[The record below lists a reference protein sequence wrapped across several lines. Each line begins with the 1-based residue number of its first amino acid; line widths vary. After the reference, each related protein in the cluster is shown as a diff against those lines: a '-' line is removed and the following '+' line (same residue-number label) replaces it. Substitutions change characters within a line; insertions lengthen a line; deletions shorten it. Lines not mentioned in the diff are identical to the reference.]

1 MLFFLFKTGTIL
13 LYKLII
19 YNIMEKT
26 LMILNRKETKN
37 NTNSTTDKQSLMLR
51 MVTSY
56 SIFLLVI
63 LILFLYLYQ
72 STFRNVQ
79 QQYDFQQESTMVS
92 NVELFEKDLKIMDIY
107 CRQLLQNNTFRK
119 LIAFHDPDDKSFM
132 DMGIALATTL
142 STDVYPEAL
151 LPIEE
156 VYCYL
161 PNTDYILSPNYFISA
176 ERYYSWMKR
185 YANPEYTNWL
195 KALSEESNYY
205 QFLPMDNV
213 APNFSKNY
221 YMYMVNM
228 DDLYYMD
235 ANAVV
240 CFVLEKEELASLFTT
255 LSSDN
260 FDTDFIVAVNE
271 DNVPFMSL
279 LSNPDFSVD
288 KIMNLHYTNNFSHNH
303 GSLTIGKYTSQLT
316 GYTYYYSFPA
326 FSSASS
332 TITKHVLYI
341 TCFVIAFLL
350 GISLIIR
357 FSRRNVAPII
367 ELGQELNEAVEAQN
381 HLQEVVD
388 SQRPIICNSYVR
400 QLLTG
405 LIASEEEASYI
416 KEYLNLVGEPLYYN
430 CLYIVAYNNAGD
442 SSENAQQIRSSDD
455 FNHVITNALQNYLG
469 SPLYYFNPADRT
481 YALLLACTKED
492 EANLIIKTNETIVQL
507 HNYLLDTYGI
517 WLFAG
522 IGRNT
527 DSLTNVWE
535 SYQQAV
541 ESISYT
547 SKNYFFF
554 PYEFIKKDSNAFYY
568 PPELSTKLIHFITTG
583 NTSQVLE
590 LFNLIHQE
598 NIEERSLPI
607 NLLKFLLS
615 DIRNTLLKAR
625 FALPSGISAEVTAQ
639 LDEQFNEHAT
649 FKLCED
655 IALTLCK
662 LFAVES
668 EDTNLVTAIEKYI
681 EKNFMD
687 PSMGLNKISD
697 EFQISESY
705 FSHMF
710 KEKTGV
716 NFSTYLENIRMSEA
730 ARMIKETDISLNELY
745 ISVGYNNANTF
756 RRAFKKIYGVTPS
769 SMRENKADK

>member
-1 MLFFLFKTGTIL
+1 
-13 LYKLII
+13 
-19 YNIMEKT
+19 MEKT

-119 LIAFHDPDDKSFM
+119 LIDFHDPDDKGFM

-326 FSSASS
+326 FSSTSS
-332 TITKHVLYI
+332 TITKQVLYI

>member
-1 MLFFLFKTGTIL
+1 
-13 LYKLII
+13 
-19 YNIMEKT
+19 MEKT
-26 LMILNRKETKN
+26 LMILNRKKTPN
-37 NTNSTTDKQSLMLR
+37 NTNSTTDRQSLMLR

-119 LIAFHDPDDKSFM
+119 LIAFHDSDDKGFM

-185 YANPEYTNWL
+185 YADPEYDNWL
-195 KALSEESNYY
+195 KALSDESNYY
-205 QFLPMDNV
+205 QFLPMDNI

-221 YMYMVNM
+221 YMYMVNI

-235 ANAVV
+235 VNAVV

-326 FSSASS
+326 FSSTSS
-332 TITKHVLYI
+332 MIAKQVLYI

-442 SSENAQQIRSSDD
+442 SSENAQQIRSADD

-769 SMRENKADK
+769 SMRENKTDK

>member
-1 MLFFLFKTGTIL
+1 
-13 LYKLII
+13 
-19 YNIMEKT
+19 
-26 LMILNRKETKN
+26 MILNRKETKN

-185 YANPEYTNWL
+185 YADTEYDNWL
-195 KALSEESNYY
+195 KALSDESNYY

-221 YMYMVNM
+221 YMYMVNI
-228 DDLYYMD
+228 DDLYYVD
-235 ANAVV
+235 VNAVV
-240 CFVLEKEELASLFTT
+240 CFVLEKEELSSLFTT

-271 DNVPFMSL
+271 DNAPFMSL
-279 LSNPDFSVD
+279 LSNPDFSMD
-288 KIMNLHYTNNFSHNH
+288 RILNLHYTDNFSHVR
-303 GSLTIGKYTSQLT
+303 GALTIGRYTSQLT

-326 FSSASS
+326 FSSTSG
-332 TITKHVLYI
+332 TITKQVLYI
-341 TCFVIAFLL
+341 MCFVIVFLL

-381 HLQEVVD
+381 HLLEAVN
-388 SQRPIICNSYVR
+388 SQRPIICKSYVR
-400 QLLTG
+400 KLLTG
-405 LIASEEEASYI
+405 LTSSEEEASYI
-416 KEYLNLVGEPLYYN
+416 KEYLNLIGDPLYYN

-442 SSENAQQIRSSDD
+442 SGENTQQIRSSDD
-455 FNHVITNALQNYLG
+455 FNQVITNALQNFLG
-469 SPLYYFNPADRT
+469 SPLYYFNPDSRT

-492 EANLIIKTNETIVQL
+492 ESNLIIKTNETIVQL

-590 LFNLIHQE
+590 LFNLLHQE

>member
-1 MLFFLFKTGTIL
+1 
-13 LYKLII
+13 
-19 YNIMEKT
+19 
-26 LMILNRKETKN
+26 MILNTKTTKN
-37 NTNSTTDKQSLMLR
+37 NADSTTEKQSLMLR

-72 STFRNVQ
+72 STFKNVET
-79 QQYDFQQESTMVS
+79 QYNFQEQSTLVS
-92 NVELFEKDLKIMDIY
+92 NVELFEKDLKIMNVY
-107 CRQLLQNNTFRK
+107 CRQLLQNNNFRK
-119 LIAFHDPDDKSFM
+119 LLSYHDPQSADFL
-132 DMGIALATTL
+132 DMGNALATTL

-161 PNTDYILSPNYFISA
+161 PNTEYILSPTYFIS
-176 ERYYSWMKR
+176 EDRYYKWMKR
-185 YANPEYTNWL
+185 YADAEHDNWL
-195 KALSEESNYY
+195 KALTDSSNYY
-205 QFLPMDNV
+205 HFIPMDDI

-221 YMYMVNM
+221 YMYMINM
-228 DDLYYMD
+228 NDLYYMEAD
-235 ANAVV
+235 AVV
-240 CFVLEKEELASLFTT
+240 CFVLEKEELSSLFSSGSSKESLYNFLIASNEQNEPFLELCGGYDVSFSDVNT
-255 LSSDN
+255 LS
-260 FDTDFIVAVNE
+260 
-271 DNVPFMSL
+271 
-279 LSNPDFSVD
+279 
-288 KIMNLHYTNNFSHNH
+288 YTNGFAHYNLNGQAATV
-303 GSLTIGKYTSQLT
+303 GSYTSELT
-316 GYTYYYSFPA
+316 GYTYYYSFPT
-326 FSSASS
+326 FNSSAGVFG
-332 TITKHVLYI
+332 KQMLYI
-341 TCFVIAFLL
+341 SCFIIAFLL
-350 GISLIIR
+350 GIALIVR
-357 FSRRNVAPII
+357 FSKRNVAPII

-388 SQRPIICNSYVR
+388 SQRPIICNTYVR

-405 LIASEEEASYI
+405 LVASTEEASYI
-416 KEYLNLVGEPLYYN
+416 KEYLNLIGESLCYN
-430 CLYIVAYNNAGD
+430 GLYIVAYNNAGD
-442 SSENAQQIRSSDD
+442 SGESTQPIRSAED
-455 FNHVITNALQNYLG
+455 FNQIIMEALQNYFG
-469 SPLYYFNPADRT
+469 MPLYCFSPSDRT
-481 YALLLACTKED
+481 YALLLACSKED
-492 EANLIIKTNETIVQL
+492 EANLIIKANETIVQL

-522 IGRNT
+522 IGKNT

-535 SYQQAV
+535 SYQQAI
-541 ESISYT
+541 ESINYT

-625 FALPSGISAEVTAQ
+625 FALPSGVSAEITSQ
-639 LDEQFNEHAT
+639 LDEQFNQHVT

-662 LFAVES
+662 LFTVES
-668 EDTNLVTAIEKYI
+668 DDTSLVTAIEKYI
-681 EKNFMD
+681 EKNYMD

-730 ARMIKETDISLNELY
+730 ARMIKETDIILNELY

-769 SMRENKADK
+769 NMRENKN

>member
-1 MLFFLFKTGTIL
+1 
-13 LYKLII
+13 
-19 YNIMEKT
+19 
-26 LMILNRKETKN
+26 MILNRKETKN

-119 LIAFHDPDDKSFM
+119 LIAFHDPDDKGFM

-326 FSSASS
+326 FSSTSS
-332 TITKHVLYI
+332 TITKQVLYI

-350 GISLIIR
+350 GISLIIQ

-625 FALPSGISAEVTAQ
+625 FALPNGISADVTSN
-639 LDEQFNEHAT
+639 LDKQFNEHAT

>member
-1 MLFFLFKTGTIL
+1 
-13 LYKLII
+13 
-19 YNIMEKT
+19 
-26 LMILNRKETKN
+26 MILNTKTTKN
-37 NTNSTTDKQSLMLR
+37 NADSTTEKQSLMLR

-72 STFRNVQ
+72 STFKNVET
-79 QQYDFQQESTMVS
+79 QYNFQEQSTLIS
-92 NVELFEKDLKIMDIY
+92 NVELFEKDLKIMNVY
-107 CRQLLQNNTFRK
+107 CRQLLQNNNFRK
-119 LIAFHDPDDKSFM
+119 LLSYHDPQSADFL
-132 DMGIALATTL
+132 DMGNALATTL

-161 PNTDYILSPNYFISA
+161 PNTEYILSPTYFIS
-176 ERYYSWMKR
+176 EDRYYKWMKR
-185 YANPEYTNWL
+185 YADAEHDNWL
-195 KALSEESNYY
+195 KALTDSSNYY
-205 QFLPMDNV
+205 HFIPMDDI

-221 YMYMVNM
+221 YMYMINM
-228 DDLYYMD
+228 NDLYYMEAD
-235 ANAVV
+235 AVV
-240 CFVLEKEELASLFTT
+240 CFVLEKEELSSLFSSGSSKESLYNFLIASNEQNEPFLELCGGYDVSFSDVNT
-255 LSSDN
+255 LS
-260 FDTDFIVAVNE
+260 
-271 DNVPFMSL
+271 
-279 LSNPDFSVD
+279 
-288 KIMNLHYTNNFSHNH
+288 YTNGFAHYNLNGQAATV
-303 GSLTIGKYTSQLT
+303 GSYTSELT
-316 GYTYYYSFPA
+316 GYTYYYSFPT
-326 FSSASS
+326 FNSSAGVFG
-332 TITKHVLYI
+332 KQMLYI
-341 TCFVIAFLL
+341 SCFIIAFLL
-350 GISLIIR
+350 GIALIVR
-357 FSRRNVAPII
+357 FSKRNVAPII

-388 SQRPIICNSYVR
+388 SQRPIICNTYVR

-405 LIASEEEASYI
+405 LVASTEEASYI
-416 KEYLNLVGEPLYYN
+416 KEYLNLIGESLCYN
-430 CLYIVAYNNAGD
+430 GLYIVAYNNAGD
-442 SSENAQQIRSSDD
+442 SGESTQPIRSAED
-455 FNHVITNALQNYLG
+455 FNQIIMEALQNYFG
-469 SPLYYFNPADRT
+469 MPLYCFSPNDRT
-481 YALLLACTKED
+481 YALLLACSKED
-492 EANLIIKTNETIVQL
+492 EANLIIKANETIVQL

-522 IGRNT
+522 IGKNT

-535 SYQQAV
+535 SYQQAI
-541 ESISYT
+541 ESINYT

-625 FALPSGISAEVTAQ
+625 FALPSGVSAEITSQ
-639 LDEQFNEHAT
+639 LDEQFNQHVT

-662 LFAVES
+662 LFTVES
-668 EDTNLVTAIEKYI
+668 DDTSLVTAIEKYI
-681 EKNFMD
+681 EKNYMD

-769 SMRENKADK
+769 NMRENKN

>member
-1 MLFFLFKTGTIL
+1 
-13 LYKLII
+13 
-19 YNIMEKT
+19 
-26 LMILNRKETKN
+26 MILNKKKTPN
-37 NTNSTTDKQSLMLR
+37 NTNSTTDRQSLMLR

-119 LIAFHDPDDKSFM
+119 LIAFHDPDDKGFM

-185 YANPEYTNWL
+185 YADPEYDNWL
-195 KALSEESNYY
+195 KALSDESNYY

-221 YMYMVNM
+221 YMYMVNI

-235 ANAVV
+235 VNAVI

-326 FSSASS
+326 FSSTSS
-332 TITKHVLYI
+332 MIAKQVLYI

-442 SSENAQQIRSSDD
+442 SSENAQQIRFSDD

-639 LDEQFNEHAT
+639 LDEHFNEHAT

-769 SMRENKADK
+769 SMRENKTDK

>member
-1 MLFFLFKTGTIL
+1 
-13 LYKLII
+13 
-19 YNIMEKT
+19 
-26 LMILNRKETKN
+26 MILNRKETKN

>member
-1 MLFFLFKTGTIL
+1 
-13 LYKLII
+13 
-19 YNIMEKT
+19 
-26 LMILNRKETKN
+26 MILNRKKTQN
-37 NTNSTTDKQSLMLR
+37 NTNSTTERQSLMLR

-92 NVELFEKDLKIMDIY
+92 NVELFEKDLRIMDVY
-107 CRQLLQNNTFRK
+107 CRQLLQNTFFRK
-119 LIAFHDPDDKSFM
+119 LIAFHDSDNEDFM
-132 DMGIALATTL
+132 DMGNALATTL

-161 PNTDYILSPNYFISA
+161 PNTGYVLSPNYFISA

-185 YANPEYTNWL
+185 YADTEYDNWL
-195 KALSEESNYY
+195 KALSDESNYY
-205 QFLPMDNV
+205 QFLPMDNI

-221 YMYMVNM
+221 YMYIVNI

-240 CFVLEKEELASLFTT
+240 CFVLEKEELSSLFTT

-271 DNVPFMSL
+271 DNAPFMSL
-279 LSNPDFSVD
+279 LSNPDFSMD
-288 KIMNLHYTNNFSHNH
+288 RILNLHYTDNFSHVR
-303 GSLTIGKYTSQLT
+303 GALTIGRYTSQLT

-326 FSSASS
+326 FSSTSG
-332 TITKHVLYI
+332 TITKQVLYI
-341 TCFVIAFLL
+341 ICFVIAFLL

-381 HLQEVVD
+381 HLLEAVN
-388 SQRPIICNSYVR
+388 SQRPIICKSYVR
-400 QLLTG
+400 KLLTG
-405 LIASEEEASYI
+405 LTSSEEETSYI
-416 KEYLNLVGEPLYYN
+416 KEYLNLIGDPLYYN

-442 SSENAQQIRSSDD
+442 SGENTQQIRSSDD
-455 FNHVITNALQNYLG
+455 FNQVITNALQNFLG
-469 SPLYYFNPADRT
+469 SPLYYFNPDSRT

-492 EANLIIKTNETIVQL
+492 ESNLIIKTNETIVQL

-625 FALPSGISAEVTAQ
+625 FALPNGISADVTSN
-639 LDEQFNEHAT
+639 LDKQFNEHAT

>member
-1 MLFFLFKTGTIL
+1 
-13 LYKLII
+13 
-19 YNIMEKT
+19 
-26 LMILNRKETKN
+26 MILNRKKTQN
-37 NTNSTTDKQSLMLR
+37 NTNSTTDRQSLMLR

-119 LIAFHDPDDKSFM
+119 LIAFHDSDNEDFM
-132 DMGIALATTL
+132 DMGNALATTL

-161 PNTDYILSPNYFISA
+161 PNTGYVLSPNYFISA

-185 YANPEYTNWL
+185 YANSEYENWL

-240 CFVLEKEELASLFTT
+240 CFVLEKEELSSLFTT

-279 LSNPDFSVD
+279 LSNPDFSMD
-288 KIMNLHYTNNFSHNH
+288 RILNLHYTDNFSHVR
-303 GSLTIGKYTSQLT
+303 GALTIGRYTSQLT

-326 FSSASS
+326 FSSTSG
-332 TITKHVLYI
+332 TIAKQVLYI
-341 TCFVIAFLL
+341 MCFVIAFLL

-381 HLQEVVD
+381 HLLEAVN
-388 SQRPIICNSYVR
+388 SQRPIICKSYVR
-400 QLLTG
+400 KLLTG
-405 LIASEEEASYI
+405 LTSSEEEASYI
-416 KEYLNLVGEPLYYN
+416 KEYLNLIGDPLYYN

-442 SSENAQQIRSSDD
+442 SGENTQQIRSSDD
-455 FNHVITNALQNYLG
+455 FNQVITNALQNFLG
-469 SPLYYFNPADRT
+469 SPLYYFNPDSRT

-492 EANLIIKTNETIVQL
+492 ESNLIIKTNETIVQL

-590 LFNLIHQE
+590 LFNLLHQE

-625 FALPSGISAEVTAQ
+625 FALPNGISADVTSN
-639 LDEQFNEHAT
+639 LDKQFNEHAT

>member
-1 MLFFLFKTGTIL
+1 
-13 LYKLII
+13 
-19 YNIMEKT
+19 MEKT
-26 LMILNRKETKN
+26 LMILNTKTTKN
-37 NTNSTTDKQSLMLR
+37 NADSTTEKQSLMLR

-72 STFRNVQ
+72 STFKNVET
-79 QQYDFQQESTMVS
+79 QYNFQEQSTLIS
-92 NVELFEKDLKIMDIY
+92 NVELFEKDLKIMNVY
-107 CRQLLQNNTFRK
+107 CRQLLQNNNFRK
-119 LIAFHDPDDKSFM
+119 LLSYHDPQSADFL
-132 DMGIALATTL
+132 DMGNALATTL

-161 PNTDYILSPNYFISA
+161 PNTEYILSPTYFIS
-176 ERYYSWMKR
+176 EDRYYKWMKR
-185 YANPEYTNWL
+185 YADAEHDNWL
-195 KALSEESNYY
+195 KALTDSSNYY
-205 QFLPMDNV
+205 HFIPMDDI

-221 YMYMVNM
+221 YMYMINM
-228 DDLYYMD
+228 NNLYYMEAD
-235 ANAVV
+235 AVV
-240 CFVLEKEELASLFTT
+240 CFVLEKEELSSLFSSGSSKESLYNFLIASNEQNESFLELCGDYDVTFSDVNT
-255 LSSDN
+255 LS
-260 FDTDFIVAVNE
+260 
-271 DNVPFMSL
+271 
-279 LSNPDFSVD
+279 
-288 KIMNLHYTNNFSHNH
+288 YTNGFAHYNLNGQAATV
-303 GSLTIGKYTSQLT
+303 GSYTSELT
-316 GYTYYYSFPA
+316 GYTYYYSFPT
-326 FSSASS
+326 FNSSAGVFG
-332 TITKHVLYI
+332 KQMLYI
-341 TCFVIAFLL
+341 SCFIIAFLL
-350 GISLIIR
+350 GIALIVR
-357 FSRRNVAPII
+357 FSKRNVAPII

-388 SQRPIICNSYVR
+388 SQRPIICNTYVR

-405 LIASEEEASYI
+405 LVASTEEASYI
-416 KEYLNLVGEPLYYN
+416 KEYLNLIGESLCYN
-430 CLYIVAYNNAGD
+430 GLYIVAYNNAGD
-442 SSENAQQIRSSDD
+442 SGESTQPIRSAED
-455 FNHVITNALQNYLG
+455 FNQIIMEALQNYFG
-469 SPLYYFNPADRT
+469 MPLYCFSPSDRT
-481 YALLLACTKED
+481 YALLLACSKED
-492 EANLIIKTNETIVQL
+492 EANLIIKANETIVQL

-522 IGRNT
+522 IGKNT

-535 SYQQAV
+535 SYQQAI
-541 ESISYT
+541 ESINYT

-625 FALPSGISAEVTAQ
+625 FTLPSGVSAEITSQ
-639 LDEQFNEHAT
+639 LDEQFNQHVT

-662 LFAVES
+662 LFTVES
-668 EDTNLVTAIEKYI
+668 DDTSLVTAIEKYI
-681 EKNFMD
+681 EKNYMD

-769 SMRENKADK
+769 NMRENKN

>member
-1 MLFFLFKTGTIL
+1 
-13 LYKLII
+13 
-19 YNIMEKT
+19 MEKT

-185 YANPEYTNWL
+185 YADTEYDNWL
-195 KALSEESNYY
+195 KALSDESNYY
-205 QFLPMDNV
+205 QFLPMDNI

-221 YMYMVNM
+221 YMYIVNI

-240 CFVLEKEELASLFTT
+240 CFVLEKEELSSLFTT

-271 DNVPFMSL
+271 DNAPFMSL
-279 LSNPDFSVD
+279 LSNPDFSMD
-288 KIMNLHYTNNFSHNH
+288 RILNLHYTDNFSHVR
-303 GSLTIGKYTSQLT
+303 GALTIGRYTSQLT

-326 FSSASS
+326 FSSTSG
-332 TITKHVLYI
+332 TITKQVLYI
-341 TCFVIAFLL
+341 MCFVIAFLL

-381 HLQEVVD
+381 HLLEAVN
-388 SQRPIICNSYVR
+388 SQRPIICKSYVR
-400 QLLTG
+400 KLLTG
-405 LIASEEEASYI
+405 LTSSEEEASYI
-416 KEYLNLVGEPLYYN
+416 KEYLNLIGDPLYYN

-442 SSENAQQIRSSDD
+442 SGENTQQIRSSDD
-455 FNHVITNALQNYLG
+455 FNQVITNALQNFLG
-469 SPLYYFNPADRT
+469 SPLYYFNPDSRT

-492 EANLIIKTNETIVQL
+492 ESNLIIKTNETIVQL

-590 LFNLIHQE
+590 LFNLLHQE

>member
-1 MLFFLFKTGTIL
+1 
-13 LYKLII
+13 
-19 YNIMEKT
+19 
-26 LMILNRKETKN
+26 MILNRKETKN

-119 LIAFHDPDDKSFM
+119 LIDFHDPDDKGFM

-769 SMRENKADK
+769 SMRENKTDK

>member
-1 MLFFLFKTGTIL
+1 
-13 LYKLII
+13 
-19 YNIMEKT
+19 
-26 LMILNRKETKN
+26 MILNRKETKN

-119 LIAFHDPDDKSFM
+119 LLAFHDPDDKGFM

-326 FSSASS
+326 FSSTSS
-332 TITKHVLYI
+332 TITKQVLYI

-730 ARMIKETDISLNELY
+730 AHMIKETDISLNELY

>member
-1 MLFFLFKTGTIL
+1 
-13 LYKLII
+13 
-19 YNIMEKT
+19 
-26 LMILNRKETKN
+26 MILNRKKAQN
-37 NTNSTTDKQSLMLR
+37 NTNSTTDRQSLMLR

-63 LILFLYLYQ
+63 LILSLYLYQ

-185 YANPEYTNWL
+185 YADPEYDNWL
-195 KALSEESNYY
+195 KALSDESNYY

-221 YMYMVNM
+221 YMYMVNI

-235 ANAVV
+235 VNAVI

-326 FSSASS
+326 FSSTSS
-332 TITKHVLYI
+332 MIAKQVLYI

-405 LIASEEEASYI
+405 LIASEEETSYI

-769 SMRENKADK
+769 SMRENKTDK

>member
-1 MLFFLFKTGTIL
+1 
-13 LYKLII
+13 
-19 YNIMEKT
+19 
-26 LMILNRKETKN
+26 MILNRKETKN

-185 YANPEYTNWL
+185 YADTEYDNWL
-195 KALSEESNYY
+195 KALSDESNYY
-205 QFLPMDNV
+205 QFLPMDNI

-221 YMYMVNM
+221 YMYIVNI

-240 CFVLEKEELASLFTT
+240 CFVLEKEELSSLFTT

-271 DNVPFMSL
+271 DNAPFMSL
-279 LSNPDFSVD
+279 LSNPDFSMD
-288 KIMNLHYTNNFSHNH
+288 RILNLHYTDNFSHVR
-303 GSLTIGKYTSQLT
+303 GALTIGRYTSQLT

-326 FSSASS
+326 FSSTSG
-332 TITKHVLYI
+332 TITKQVLYI
-341 TCFVIAFLL
+341 MCFVIAFLL

-381 HLQEVVD
+381 HLLEAVN
-388 SQRPIICNSYVR
+388 SQRPIICKSYVR
-400 QLLTG
+400 KLLTG
-405 LIASEEEASYI
+405 LTSSEEEASYI
-416 KEYLNLVGEPLYYN
+416 KEYLNLIGDPLYYN

-442 SSENAQQIRSSDD
+442 SGENTQQIRSSDD
-455 FNHVITNALQNYLG
+455 FNQVITNALQNFLG
-469 SPLYYFNPADRT
+469 SPLYYFNPDSRT

-492 EANLIIKTNETIVQL
+492 ESNLIIKTNETIVQL

-590 LFNLIHQE
+590 LFNLLHQE

>member
-1 MLFFLFKTGTIL
+1 
-13 LYKLII
+13 
-19 YNIMEKT
+19 
-26 LMILNRKETKN
+26 MILNTKTTKN
-37 NTNSTTDKQSLMLR
+37 NADSTTEKQSLMLR

-72 STFRNVQ
+72 STFKNVET
-79 QQYDFQQESTMVS
+79 QYNFQEQSTLIS
-92 NVELFEKDLKIMDIY
+92 NVELFEKDLKIMNVY
-107 CRQLLQNNTFRK
+107 CRQLLQNNNFRK
-119 LIAFHDPDDKSFM
+119 LLSYHDPQSADFL
-132 DMGIALATTL
+132 DMGNALATTL

-161 PNTDYILSPNYFISA
+161 PNTEYILSPTYFIS
-176 ERYYSWMKR
+176 EDRYYKWMKR
-185 YANPEYTNWL
+185 YADAEHDNWL
-195 KALSEESNYY
+195 KALTDSSNYY
-205 QFLPMDNV
+205 HFIPMDDI

-221 YMYMVNM
+221 YMYMINM
-228 DDLYYMD
+228 NDLYYMEAD
-235 ANAVV
+235 AVV
-240 CFVLEKEELASLFTT
+240 CFVLEKEELSSLFSSGSSKESLYNFLIASNEQNEPFLELCGGYDVSFSDVNT
-255 LSSDN
+255 LS
-260 FDTDFIVAVNE
+260 
-271 DNVPFMSL
+271 
-279 LSNPDFSVD
+279 
-288 KIMNLHYTNNFSHNH
+288 YTNGFAHYNLNGQAATV
-303 GSLTIGKYTSQLT
+303 GSYTSELT
-316 GYTYYYSFPA
+316 GYTYYYSFPT
-326 FSSASS
+326 FNSSAGVFG
-332 TITKHVLYI
+332 KQMLYI
-341 TCFVIAFLL
+341 SCFIIAFLL
-350 GISLIIR
+350 GIALIVR
-357 FSRRNVAPII
+357 FSKRNVAPII

-388 SQRPIICNSYVR
+388 SQRPIICNTYVR

-405 LIASEEEASYI
+405 LVASTEEASYI
-416 KEYLNLVGEPLYYN
+416 KEYLNLIGESLCYN
-430 CLYIVAYNNAGD
+430 GLYIVAYNNAGD
-442 SSENAQQIRSSDD
+442 SGESTQPIRSAED
-455 FNHVITNALQNYLG
+455 FNQIIMEALQNYFG
-469 SPLYYFNPADRT
+469 MPLYCFSPSDRT
-481 YALLLACTKED
+481 YALLLACSKED
-492 EANLIIKTNETIVQL
+492 EANLIIKANETIVQL

-522 IGRNT
+522 IGKNT

-535 SYQQAV
+535 SYQQAI
-541 ESISYT
+541 ESINYT

-625 FALPSGISAEVTAQ
+625 FALPGGISAEVTSQ
-639 LDEQFNEHAT
+639 LDEQFNQHVT

-662 LFAVES
+662 LFTVES
-668 EDTNLVTAIEKYI
+668 DDTSLVTAIEKYI
-681 EKNFMD
+681 EKNYMD

-769 SMRENKADK
+769 NMRENKN

>member
-1 MLFFLFKTGTIL
+1 
-13 LYKLII
+13 
-19 YNIMEKT
+19 
-26 LMILNRKETKN
+26 MILNRKETKN

-79 QQYDFQQESTMVS
+79 QQYDFQQKSTMVS

-119 LIAFHDPDDKSFM
+119 LIAFHDPDDKGFM

-326 FSSASS
+326 FSSTSS
-332 TITKHVLYI
+332 TITKQVLYI

-639 LDEQFNEHAT
+639 LD
-649 FKLCED
+649 
-655 IALTLCK
+655 
-662 LFAVES
+662 
-668 EDTNLVTAIEKYI
+668 
-681 EKNFMD
+681 
-687 PSMGLNKISD
+687 
-697 EFQISESY
+697 
-705 FSHMF
+705 
-710 KEKTGV
+710 
-716 NFSTYLENIRMSEA
+716 
-730 ARMIKETDISLNELY
+730 
-745 ISVGYNNANTF
+745 
-756 RRAFKKIYGVTPS
+756 
-769 SMRENKADK
+769 

>member
-1 MLFFLFKTGTIL
+1 
-13 LYKLII
+13 
-19 YNIMEKT
+19 MEKT
-26 LMILNRKETKN
+26 LMILNTKTTKN
-37 NTNSTTDKQSLMLR
+37 NADSTTEKQSLMLR

-72 STFRNVQ
+72 STFKNVET
-79 QQYDFQQESTMVS
+79 QYNFQEQSTLVS
-92 NVELFEKDLKIMDIY
+92 NVELFEKDLKIMNVY
-107 CRQLLQNNTFRK
+107 CRQLLQNNNFRK
-119 LIAFHDPDDKSFM
+119 LLSYHDPQSADFL
-132 DMGIALATTL
+132 DMGNALATTL

-161 PNTDYILSPNYFISA
+161 PNTEYILSPTYFIS
-176 ERYYSWMKR
+176 EDRYYKWMKR
-185 YANPEYTNWL
+185 YADAEHDNWL
-195 KALSEESNYY
+195 KALTDSSNYY
-205 QFLPMDNV
+205 HFIPMDDI

-221 YMYMVNM
+221 YMYMINM
-228 DDLYYMD
+228 NDLYYMEAD
-235 ANAVV
+235 AVV
-240 CFVLEKEELASLFTT
+240 CFVLEKEELSSLFSSGSSKESLYNFLIASNEQNEPFLELCGGYDVSFSDVNT
-255 LSSDN
+255 LS
-260 FDTDFIVAVNE
+260 
-271 DNVPFMSL
+271 
-279 LSNPDFSVD
+279 
-288 KIMNLHYTNNFSHNH
+288 YTNGFAHYNLNGQAATV
-303 GSLTIGKYTSQLT
+303 GSYTSELT
-316 GYTYYYSFPA
+316 GYTYYYSFPT
-326 FSSASS
+326 FNSSAGVFG
-332 TITKHVLYI
+332 KQMLYI
-341 TCFVIAFLL
+341 SCFIIAFLL
-350 GISLIIR
+350 GIALIVR
-357 FSRRNVAPII
+357 FSKRNVAPII

-388 SQRPIICNSYVR
+388 SQRPIICNTYVR

-405 LIASEEEASYI
+405 LVASTEEASYI
-416 KEYLNLVGEPLYYN
+416 KEYLNLIGESLCYN
-430 CLYIVAYNNAGD
+430 GLYIVAYNNAGD
-442 SSENAQQIRSSDD
+442 SGESTQPIRSAED
-455 FNHVITNALQNYLG
+455 FNQIIMEALQNYFG
-469 SPLYYFNPADRT
+469 MPLYCFSPNDRT
-481 YALLLACTKED
+481 YALLLACSKED
-492 EANLIIKTNETIVQL
+492 EANLIIKANETIVQL

-522 IGRNT
+522 IGKNT

-535 SYQQAV
+535 SYQQAI
-541 ESISYT
+541 ESINYT

-625 FALPSGISAEVTAQ
+625 FALPSGVSAEITSQ
-639 LDEQFNEHAT
+639 LDEQFNQHVT

-662 LFAVES
+662 LFTVES
-668 EDTNLVTAIEKYI
+668 DDTSLVTAIEKYI
-681 EKNFMD
+681 EKNYMD

-769 SMRENKADK
+769 NMRENKN

>member
-1 MLFFLFKTGTIL
+1 
-13 LYKLII
+13 
-19 YNIMEKT
+19 
-26 LMILNRKETKN
+26 MILNRKETKN

-119 LIAFHDPDDKSFM
+119 LIDFHDPDDKGFM

-260 FDTDFIVAVNE
+260 FDTDFIVAVNG

>member
-1 MLFFLFKTGTIL
+1 
-13 LYKLII
+13 
-19 YNIMEKT
+19 
-26 LMILNRKETKN
+26 MILNRKETKN

-119 LIAFHDPDDKSFM
+119 LIAFHDPDDKGFM

-326 FSSASS
+326 FSSTSS
-332 TITKHVLYI
+332 TITKQMLYI

-381 HLQEVVD
+381 HLQEVLD

-416 KEYLNLVGEPLYYN
+416 KEYLNLVGELLYYN

>member
-1 MLFFLFKTGTIL
+1 
-13 LYKLII
+13 
-19 YNIMEKT
+19 
-26 LMILNRKETKN
+26 MILNTKTTKN
-37 NTNSTTDKQSLMLR
+37 NADSTTEKQSLMLR

-72 STFRNVQ
+72 STFKNVET
-79 QQYDFQQESTMVS
+79 QYNFQEQSTLIS
-92 NVELFEKDLKIMDIY
+92 NVELFEKDLKIMNVY
-107 CRQLLQNNTFRK
+107 CRQLLQNNNFRK
-119 LIAFHDPDDKSFM
+119 LLSYHDPQSADFL
-132 DMGIALATTL
+132 DMGNALATTL

-161 PNTDYILSPNYFISA
+161 PNTEYILSPTYFIS
-176 ERYYSWMKR
+176 EDRYYKWMKR
-185 YANPEYTNWL
+185 YADAEHDNWL
-195 KALSEESNYY
+195 KALTDSSNYY
-205 QFLPMDNV
+205 HFIPMDDI

-221 YMYMVNM
+221 YMYMINM
-228 DDLYYMD
+228 NDLYYMEAD
-235 ANAVV
+235 AVV
-240 CFVLEKEELASLFTT
+240 CFVLEKEELSSLFSSGSSKESLYNFLIASNEQNEPFLELCGDYDVTFSDVNT
-255 LSSDN
+255 LS
-260 FDTDFIVAVNE
+260 
-271 DNVPFMSL
+271 
-279 LSNPDFSVD
+279 
-288 KIMNLHYTNNFSHNH
+288 YTNGFAHYNLNGQAATV
-303 GSLTIGKYTSQLT
+303 GSYTSELT
-316 GYTYYYSFPA
+316 GHTYYYSFPT
-326 FSSASS
+326 FNSSAGVFG
-332 TITKHVLYI
+332 KQMLYI
-341 TCFVIAFLL
+341 SCFIIAFLL
-350 GISLIIR
+350 GIALIVR
-357 FSRRNVAPII
+357 FSKRNVAPII

-388 SQRPIICNSYVR
+388 SQRPIICNTYVR

-405 LIASEEEASYI
+405 LVASTEEASYI
-416 KEYLNLVGEPLYYN
+416 KEYLNLIGESLCYN
-430 CLYIVAYNNAGD
+430 GLYIVAYNNAGD
-442 SSENAQQIRSSDD
+442 SGESTQPIRSAED
-455 FNHVITNALQNYLG
+455 FNQIIMEALQNYFG
-469 SPLYYFNPADRT
+469 MPLYCFSPSDRT
-481 YALLLACTKED
+481 YALLLACSKED
-492 EANLIIKTNETIVQL
+492 EANLIIKANETIVQL

-522 IGRNT
+522 IGKNT

-535 SYQQAV
+535 SYQQAI
-541 ESISYT
+541 ESINYT

-625 FALPSGISAEVTAQ
+625 FALPSGVSAEITSQ
-639 LDEQFNEHAT
+639 LDEQFNQHVT

-662 LFAVES
+662 LFTVES
-668 EDTNLVTAIEKYI
+668 DDTSLVTAIEKYI
-681 EKNFMD
+681 EKNYMD

-769 SMRENKADK
+769 NMRENKN

>member
-1 MLFFLFKTGTIL
+1 
-13 LYKLII
+13 
-19 YNIMEKT
+19 
-26 LMILNRKETKN
+26 MILNRKKTQN
-37 NTNSTTDKQSLMLR
+37 NTNSTTDRQSLMLR

-79 QQYDFQQESTMVS
+79 QQYDFQQQSTMVS
-92 NVELFEKDLKIMDIY
+92 NVELFEKDLRIMDVY
-107 CRQLLQNNTFRK
+107 CRQLLQNTFFRK
-119 LIAFHDPDDKSFM
+119 LIAFHDSDNEDFM
-132 DMGIALATTL
+132 DMGNALATTL

-161 PNTDYILSPNYFISA
+161 PNTGYVLSPNYFISA

-185 YANPEYTNWL
+185 YANSEYENWL
-195 KALSEESNYY
+195 KALSDESNYY
-205 QFLPMDNV
+205 QFLPMDNI

-221 YMYMVNM
+221 YMYIVNI

-240 CFVLEKEELASLFTT
+240 CFVLEKEELSSLFTT

-271 DNVPFMSL
+271 DNAPFMSL
-279 LSNPDFSVD
+279 LSNPDFSMD
-288 KIMNLHYTNNFSHNH
+288 RILNLHYTDNFSHVR
-303 GSLTIGKYTSQLT
+303 GALTIGRYTSQLT

-326 FSSASS
+326 FSSTSG
-332 TITKHVLYI
+332 TITKQVLYI
-341 TCFVIAFLL
+341 MCFVIAFLL

-381 HLQEVVD
+381 HLLEAVN
-388 SQRPIICNSYVR
+388 SQRPIICKSYVR
-400 QLLTG
+400 KLLTG
-405 LIASEEEASYI
+405 LTSSEEEASYI
-416 KEYLNLVGEPLYYN
+416 KEYLNLIGDPLYYN

-442 SSENAQQIRSSDD
+442 SGENTQQIRSSDD
-455 FNHVITNALQNYLG
+455 FNQVITNALQNFLG
-469 SPLYYFNPADRT
+469 SPLYYFNPDSRT

-492 EANLIIKTNETIVQL
+492 ESNLIIKTNETIVQL

-590 LFNLIHQE
+590 LFNLLHQE

-625 FALPSGISAEVTAQ
+625 FALPNGISADVTSN
-639 LDEQFNEHAT
+639 LDKQFNEHAT

-668 EDTNLVTAIEKYI
+668 EDTNLITAIEKYI

>member
-1 MLFFLFKTGTIL
+1 
-13 LYKLII
+13 
-19 YNIMEKT
+19 
-26 LMILNRKETKN
+26 MILNRKKTQN
-37 NTNSTTDKQSLMLR
+37 NTNSTTDRQSLMLR

-79 QQYDFQQESTMVS
+79 QQYDFQQQSTMVS
-92 NVELFEKDLKIMDIY
+92 NVELFEKDLRIMDVY
-107 CRQLLQNNTFRK
+107 CRQLLQNTFFRK
-119 LIAFHDPDDKSFM
+119 LIAFHDSDNEDFM
-132 DMGIALATTL
+132 DMGNALATTL

-161 PNTDYILSPNYFISA
+161 PNTGYVLSPNYFISA

-326 FSSASS
+326 FSSTSS
-332 TITKHVLYI
+332 TITKQVLYI

-381 HLQEVVD
+381 HLLEAVN
-388 SQRPIICNSYVR
+388 SQRPIICKSYVR
-400 QLLTG
+400 KLLTG
-405 LIASEEEASYI
+405 LTSSEEEASYI
-416 KEYLNLVGEPLYYN
+416 KEYLNLIGDPLYYN

-442 SSENAQQIRSSDD
+442 SGENTQQIRSSDD
-455 FNHVITNALQNYLG
+455 FNQVITNALQNFLG
-469 SPLYYFNPADRT
+469 SPLYYFNPDSRT

-492 EANLIIKTNETIVQL
+492 ESNLIIKTNETIVQL

-590 LFNLIHQE
+590 LFNLLHQE

-625 FALPSGISAEVTAQ
+625 FALPNGISADVTSN
-639 LDEQFNEHAT
+639 LDKQFNEHAT

-668 EDTNLVTAIEKYI
+668 EDTNLITAIEKYI

>member
-1 MLFFLFKTGTIL
+1 
-13 LYKLII
+13 
-19 YNIMEKT
+19 MEKT
-26 LMILNRKETKN
+26 LMILNTKTTKN
-37 NTNSTTDKQSLMLR
+37 NADSTTEKQSLMLR

-72 STFRNVQ
+72 STFKNVET
-79 QQYDFQQESTMVS
+79 QYNFQEQSTLIS
-92 NVELFEKDLKIMDIY
+92 NVELFEKDLKIMNVY
-107 CRQLLQNNTFRK
+107 CRQLLQNNNFRK
-119 LIAFHDPDDKSFM
+119 LLSYHDPQSADFL
-132 DMGIALATTL
+132 DMGNALATTL

-161 PNTDYILSPNYFISA
+161 PNTEYILSPTYFIS
-176 ERYYSWMKR
+176 EDRYYKWMKR
-185 YANPEYTNWL
+185 YADAEHDNWL
-195 KALSEESNYY
+195 KALTDSSNYY
-205 QFLPMDNV
+205 HFIPMDDI

-221 YMYMVNM
+221 YMYMINM
-228 DDLYYMD
+228 NDLYYMEAD
-235 ANAVV
+235 AVV
-240 CFVLEKEELASLFTT
+240 CFVLEKEELSSLFSSGSSKESLYNFLIASNEQNEPFLELCGGYDVSFSDVNT
-255 LSSDN
+255 LS
-260 FDTDFIVAVNE
+260 
-271 DNVPFMSL
+271 
-279 LSNPDFSVD
+279 
-288 KIMNLHYTNNFSHNH
+288 YTNGFAHYNLNGQAATV
-303 GSLTIGKYTSQLT
+303 GSYTSELT
-316 GYTYYYSFPA
+316 GYTYYYSFPT
-326 FSSASS
+326 FNSSAGVFG
-332 TITKHVLYI
+332 KQMLYI
-341 TCFVIAFLL
+341 SCFIIAFLL
-350 GISLIIR
+350 GIALIVR
-357 FSRRNVAPII
+357 FSKRNVAPII

-388 SQRPIICNSYVR
+388 SQRPIICNTYVR

-405 LIASEEEASYI
+405 LVASTEEASYI
-416 KEYLNLVGEPLYYN
+416 KEYLNLIGESLCYN
-430 CLYIVAYNNAGD
+430 GLYIVAYNNAGD
-442 SSENAQQIRSSDD
+442 SGESTQPIRSAED
-455 FNHVITNALQNYLG
+455 FNQIIMEALQNYFG
-469 SPLYYFNPADRT
+469 MPLYCFSPSDRT
-481 YALLLACTKED
+481 YALLLACSKED
-492 EANLIIKTNETIVQL
+492 EANLIIKANETIVQL

-522 IGRNT
+522 IGKNT

-535 SYQQAV
+535 SYQQAI
-541 ESISYT
+541 ESINYT

-625 FALPSGISAEVTAQ
+625 FALPSGVSAEITSQ
-639 LDEQFNEHAT
+639 LDEQFNQHVT

-662 LFAVES
+662 LFTVES
-668 EDTNLVTAIEKYI
+668 DDTSLVTAIEKYI
-681 EKNFMD
+681 EKNYMD

-769 SMRENKADK
+769 NMRENKN

>member
-1 MLFFLFKTGTIL
+1 
-13 LYKLII
+13 
-19 YNIMEKT
+19 MEKT

-119 LIAFHDPDDKSFM
+119 LIDFHDPDDKGFM

-332 TITKHVLYI
+332 TITKQVLYI

>member
-1 MLFFLFKTGTIL
+1 
-13 LYKLII
+13 
-19 YNIMEKT
+19 
-26 LMILNRKETKN
+26 MILNRKETKN

-119 LIAFHDPDDKSFM
+119 LIDFHDPDDKGFM

-481 YALLLACTKED
+481 YELLLACTKED

>member
-1 MLFFLFKTGTIL
+1 
-13 LYKLII
+13 
-19 YNIMEKT
+19 MEKT
-26 LMILNRKETKN
+26 LMILNKKTTKN
-37 NTNSTTDKQSLMLR
+37 NADSTTEKQSLMLR

-72 STFRNVQ
+72 STFKNVET
-79 QQYDFQQESTMVS
+79 QYNFQEQSTLVS
-92 NVELFEKDLKIMDIY
+92 NVELFEKDLNIMNVY
-107 CRQLLQNNTFRK
+107 CRQLLQNNNFRK
-119 LIAFHDPDDKSFM
+119 LLSYHDSQSADFL
-132 DMGIALATTL
+132 DMGNALATIL

-161 PNTDYILSPNYFISA
+161 PNTGYILSPTYFIS
-176 ERYYSWMKR
+176 EYRYYKWMKR
-185 YANPEYTNWL
+185 YADSEHDNWL
-195 KALSEESNYY
+195 KALTDSSNYY
-205 QFLPMDNV
+205 HFIPMDDI

-221 YMYMVNM
+221 YMYMINM
-228 DDLYYMD
+228 NDLYYMEAD
-235 ANAVV
+235 AVV
-240 CFVLEKEELASLFTT
+240 CFILEKEELSSLFSSGSSKESLYHFLIASNEQNEAFLELCGDYDISFADVSA
-255 LSSDN
+255 LS
-260 FDTDFIVAVNE
+260 
-271 DNVPFMSL
+271 
-279 LSNPDFSVD
+279 
-288 KIMNLHYTNNFSHNH
+288 YTNGFARYTLDGASV
-303 GSLTIGKYTSQLT
+303 TIGRYTSELT

-326 FSSASS
+326 FNSFSGVFG
-332 TITKHVLYI
+332 KQVLYI
-341 TCFVIAFLL
+341 ACFAMAFLL
-350 GISLIIR
+350 GIALIMR

-381 HLQEVVD
+381 HLLEVVD
-388 SQRPIICNSYVR
+388 SQRPIICNTYVR

-405 LIASEEEASYI
+405 LVASEEEASYI
-416 KEYLNLVGEPLYYN
+416 KKYLNLVGESLCYN
-430 CLYIVAYNNAGD
+430 GLYIVAYNNAGE
-442 SSENAQQIRSSDD
+442 SGESPQPIRSTED
-455 FNHVITNALQNYLG
+455 FNQIIMEALQNYFG
-469 SPLYYFNPADRT
+469 MPLYCFNPGDRT
-481 YALLLACTKED
+481 YALLLACSKED
-492 EANLIIKTNETIVQL
+492 EANLIIKANETIVQL

-522 IGRNT
+522 IGKNT
-527 DSLTNVWE
+527 YSLTNVWE
-535 SYQQAV
+535 SYQQAI
-541 ESISYT
+541 ESINYT

-625 FALPSGISAEVTAQ
+625 FALPGGISAEVTSQ
-639 LDEQFNEHAT
+639 LDEQFNQHVT

-662 LFAVES
+662 LFTVES
-668 EDTNLVTAIEKYI
+668 DDTSLVTAIEKYI
-681 EKNFMD
+681 EKNYMD

-769 SMRENKADK
+769 NMRENKN

>member
-1 MLFFLFKTGTIL
+1 
-13 LYKLII
+13 
-19 YNIMEKT
+19 
-26 LMILNRKETKN
+26 MILNKKKTPN
-37 NTNSTTDKQSLMLR
+37 NTNSTTDRQSLMLR

-119 LIAFHDPDDKSFM
+119 LIAFHDPDDKGFM

-185 YANPEYTNWL
+185 YADPEYDNWL
-195 KALSEESNYY
+195 KALSDESNYY

-221 YMYMVNM
+221 YMYMVNI

-235 ANAVV
+235 VNAVI

-279 LSNPDFSVD
+279 LSNSDFSVN
-288 KIMNLHYTNNFSHNH
+288 KIMNLHYANNFSHNH

-326 FSSASS
+326 FSSTSS
-332 TITKHVLYI
+332 MITKQVLYI

-357 FSRRNVAPII
+357 FSKRNVAPII

-769 SMRENKADK
+769 SMRENKTDK